1 MKAIYT
7 VTLEYK
13 TEAAYKTAIG
23 YTEQAPDG
31 TATTLGLADLDSVT
45 VSEGADIDN
54 KSWVAYKVD
63 GSDLGVLF
71 VVDFVY

>member
-13 TEAAYKTAIG
+13 SEAAYNKAIETA
-23 YTEQAPDG
+23 
-31 TATTLGLADLDSVT
+31 TLGLADLDSVM
-45 VSEGADIDN
+45 VSEGADVDSEN
-54 KSWVAYKVD
+54 WVAYKVD
-63 GSDLGVLF
+63 GDDLAVLY

>member
-13 TEAAYKTAIG
+13 TEDAYNTAIS
-23 YTEQAPDG
+23 
-31 TATTLGLADLDSVT
+31 TATLGLADLDSVS
-45 VSEGADIDN
+45 VSEGADVDS

-63 GSDLGVLF
+63 GSDLAVLF